1 MKLNK
6 KEYDKKYYEN
16 NYDKIEKKLLR
27 KITCVTCNV
36 EMYIGNYSNH
46 RKTQKHMDN
55 VAKTQQLFE
64 AMEDGEDIKVKE
76 E

>member
-6 KEYDKKYYEN
+6 KEYEN

-46 RKTQKHMDN
+46 RKTQKHIDN

-64 AMEDGEDIKVKE
+64 AIGEKE
-76 E
+76 EILTIKD